1 MVICSKPSMI
11 FQTWKVFSKSM
22 HELNEMPKGSCNWP
36 QSTNLNCF
44 SSHFIH
50 TGVLTRCICS
60 DFEKGFAIILLV
72 YMFSFWPS
80 CKLCKLK
87 YQMNRNIRRN
97 INQVNDFKYMPY
109 FWNYIYVVAKLNIFI
124 TDWYF
129 HLFELITCFYRTYN
143 VLHPVRKL
151 NRLSEDKKRC
161 FVGLVLFL

>member
-22 HELNEMPKGSCNWP
+22 HEFNEMPKGSCNWP

-50 TGVLTRCICS
+50 TGVLTRCICT
-60 DFEKGFAIILLV
+60 DFEKWFAMILPV

-87 YQMNRNIRRN
+87 YQMNRNIHRN
-97 INQVNDFKYMPY
+97 INQVNDFLTYAL
-109 FWNYIYVVAKLNIFI
+109 ILKLYLLEIFAEI
-124 TDWYF
+124 EYF
-129 HLFELITCFYRTYN
+129 H
-143 VLHPVRKL
+143 
-151 NRLSEDKKRC
+151 NRLVFSS
-161 FVGLVLFL
+161 VWTNYMFLSNV